1 MILQQWLEDN
11 YGSVPVFMTGIKG
24 QGMSALARLLAE
36 CGVNVIGSDTPA
48 VFVTDFRLRH
58 PRIKVLEGFSA
69 AQIPPDTQLL
79 VYSAGYPVSHE
90 EIAAAHARGIKTASY
105 PEFMGWLTHVVPTV
119 SVAGTHGKTTTVQLI
134 GHVLRELGMG
144 PTVVSGGGAVY
155 VGDGDII
162 VLESCEYR
170 RHFLN
175 YTPAWNVITNIEYD
189 HPDFYHD
196 LGEVQKAFQDFAN
209 VTKPDGYVIL
219 TDNCPQS
226 AEIKVEPPRHRVVVG
241 LSEGDD
247 VRAVVLNTGPC
258 SFEVYYSGEHVGTAN
273 TRLWGIHN
281 VYNSLQGLAV
291 TRAMGIT
298 PERAIAALNTFPGV
312 PRRLEYLGDIG
323 PAKIYDDFAHHPS
336 EIHASLKALRQM
348 SPSRLV
354 VIFQPHTYSRTR
366 ALLPDFGKELGAV
379 DEIALIPIYGS
390 VREPT
395 GDIQSEALINYLPK
409 DKVRVVHVDDLL
421 GYIREIGQPG
431 MMVVFMGAG
440 DIGTIARD
448 VLTAAGVE
456 QPDWPSRDDQC
467 QDGHRKGN

>member
-1 MILQQWLEDN
+1 
-11 YGSVPVFMTGIKG
+11 MTGVKG

-36 CGVNVIGSDTPA
+36 CGIDVIGSDTPA

-58 PRIKVLEGFSA
+58 PRIKVLAGFSA
-69 AQIPPDTQLL
+69 AQIPEGTRLL
-79 VYSAGYPVSHE
+79 IYSAGYPVSHE
-90 EIAAAHARGIKTASY
+90 EIAAAHRRGITTASY
-105 PEFMGWLTHVVPTV
+105 PEFVGWLTREIPTV
-119 SVAGTHGKTTTVQLI
+119 CVAGTHGKTTTVQLI
-134 GHVLRELGMG
+134 GHILRELGMG
-144 PTVVSGGGAVY
+144 PTVISGGGPVY

-175 YTPAWNVITNIEYD
+175 YRPAWNVITNIEYD

-196 LGEVQKAFQDFAN
+196 LGEVQAAFQDFASA
-209 VTKPDGYVIL
+209 TTSDGYVVL

-226 AEIKVEPPRHRVVVG
+226 AGLKVDWPRRRVVAG
-241 LSEGDD
+241 LSEGVD
-247 VRAVVLNTGPC
+247 VRGVVLNTGPC
-258 SFEVYYSGEHVGTAN
+258 SFEVFYDGRHVGTAE
-273 TRLWGIHN
+273 TRLWGLHN

-291 TRAMGIT
+291 AKAMGVA

-312 PRRLEYLGDIG
+312 PRRLEYLGNIG
-323 PAKIYDDFAHHPS
+323 RAKIYDDFAHHPS

-348 SPSRLV
+348 GPSRLV
-354 VIFQPHTYSRTR
+354 IIFQPHTFSRTR
-366 ALLPDFGKELGAV
+366 ALLSDFGKELGVA

-409 DKVRVVHVDDLL
+409 EKVRVVPVDDLL
-421 GYIREIGQPG
+421 GYIREVEQPG
-431 MMVVFMGAG
+431 MMIVFMGAG

-456 QPDWPSRDDQC
+456 QADWRDDQC
-467 QDGHRKGN
+467 QDAHRKGN